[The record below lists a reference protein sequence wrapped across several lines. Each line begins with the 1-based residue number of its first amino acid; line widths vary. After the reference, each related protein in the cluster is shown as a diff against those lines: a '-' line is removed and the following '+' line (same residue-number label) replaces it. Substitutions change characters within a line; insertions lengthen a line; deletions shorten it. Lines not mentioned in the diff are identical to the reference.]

1 MLAGHG
7 DLADPKLRDTLL
19 SLRAYRLAA
28 GFLTGA
34 ALAVGGVLVQGLFRN
49 PLASPSILGTTA
61 GASFGGQAALLLY
74 QLILS
79 GVLPA
84 FVVPEL
90 LLPVGCLLGAL
101 CALLILLA
109 IARTQGDLV
118 LLLLSGFILSSLF
131 LGLGNL
137 MMSMAQD
144 KWELGRAM
152 VSFVLGGIT
161 GTGGKPVAVALPL
174 IGTGVIAAWFWGRP
188 LDVMLSGEEESQ
200 SLGVDVDAVRRW
212 VVAWTAVLTGA
223 AVSLAGN
230 IGFVGL
236 IVPHALRNTLGYEH
250 RSLIPAASIGGG
262 SFVVLCDVATR
273 LIPSR
278 TEVPLGVVTGLIGA
292 PLFLVLLMRTWR
304 GDRHD

>member
-1 MLAGHG
+1 MRWSRVSTGQPSTRRLDRRKLVWPALLGLAAAAVTGGMLAGHG

-101 CALLILLA
+101 CALLI
-109 IARTQGDLV
+109 
-118 LLLLSGFILSSLF
+118 SG
-131 LGLGNL
+131 
-137 MMSMAQD
+137 
-144 KWELGRAM
+144 
-152 VSFVLGGIT
+152 
-161 GTGGKPVAVALPL
+161 
-174 IGTGVIAAWFWGRP
+174 
-188 LDVMLSGEEESQ
+188 
-200 SLGVDVDAVRRW
+200 VR
-212 VVAWTAVLTGA
+212 G
-223 AVSLAGN
+223 
-230 IGFVGL
+230 
-236 IVPHALRNTLGYEH
+236 
-250 RSLIPAASIGGG
+250 
-262 SFVVLCDVATR
+262 
-273 LIPSR
+273 
-278 TEVPLGVVTGLIGA
+278 
-292 PLFLVLLMRTWR
+292 
-304 GDRHD
+304 